1 MSEINEEYENATNQV
16 LKVLEE
22 WGANSRF
29 IWFRE
34 MHRITDI
41 DKGLLRNI
49 LNELKKSKEVKD
61 MHGTN
66 NRIFFCLKRYY
77 IKCRDVEFRFKGK
90 EIMLRD
96 GSKTKIIQGSTNATE
111 RTRKRLEK
119 QKNKRRAKSFTKT
132 KIKDHTN
139 HKESSDCRREKLDS
153 ARLSLADSATSSVI
167 SYN

>member
-1 MSEINEEYENATNQV
+1 MHEINKEQEESTQQV
-16 LKVLEE
+16 LDVLEK
-22 WGANSRF
+22 WGSESKF

-34 MHRITDI
+34 LHRITDI

-49 LNELKKSKEVKD
+49 INELKKSKEVKD

-66 NRIFFCLKRYY
+66 NRIFFCLKKYY

-96 GSKTKIIQGSTNATE
+96 GSKTKIIQGATKSTE

-119 QKNKRRAKSFTKT
+119 QRKKRRAKSFTKA
-132 KIKDHTN
+132 KNKRP
-139 HKESSDCRREKLDS
+139 HKS
-153 ARLSLADSATSSVI
+153 
-167 SYN
+167 

>member
-1 MSEINEEYENATNQV
+1 MGEFNEEREEAINQI
-16 LKVLEE
+16 LSILEE
-22 WGANSRF
+22 WGAESKF

-34 MHRITDI
+34 LYRITDI

-49 LNELKKSKEVKD
+49 LNELKKSREVKE

-66 NRIFFCLKRYY
+66 NRIFFCLRKYY

-96 GSKTKIIQGSTNATE
+96 GSKTKIIADATKATE

-119 QKNKRRAKSFTKT
+119 QRNKRRAKSFTKA
-132 KIKDHTN
+132 KNKRP
-139 HKESSDCRREKLDS
+139 HKS
-153 ARLSLADSATSSVI
+153 
-167 SYN
+167 

>member
-1 MSEINEEYENATNQV
+1 MIEINEDVENAIKQV
-16 LKVLEE
+16 LEVLEE
-22 WGANSRF
+22 WGSESKF

-34 MHRITDI
+34 LHRITDI

-66 NRIFFCLKRYY
+66 NRIFFCLKKYY

-96 GSKTKIIQGSTNATE
+96 GSRTKIIQGATKSSE

-119 QKNKRRAKSFTKT
+119 QKNKRRAKSFTKA
-132 KIKDHTN
+132 KN
-139 HKESSDCRREKLDS
+139 RRPHKS
-153 ARLSLADSATSSVI
+153 
-167 SYN
+167 

>member
-1 MSEINEEYENATNQV
+1 MDEIDEEFEEATNEV

-22 WGANSRF
+22 WGKDSRF

-34 MHRITDI
+34 LHRITDI

-66 NRIFFCLKRYY
+66 NKIFFCLKKYY

-96 GSKTKIIQGSTNATE
+96 GSKTKIIQGATKATE

-119 QKNKRRAKSFTKT
+119 QKKKRKAKLDT
-132 KIKDHTN
+132 KIKT
-139 HKESSDCRREKLDS
+139 K
-153 ARLSLADSATSSVI
+153 TSRH
-167 SYN
+167 

>member
-1 MSEINEEYENATNQV
+1 MREIDEGYEDATKKV
-16 LKVLEE
+16 LDLLEE
-22 WGANSRF
+22 WGSESKF

-34 MHRITDI
+34 IHRITDI

-66 NRIFFCLKRYY
+66 NRIFFCLKKYY

-119 QKNKRRAKSFTKT
+119 QKNKRRAKAFTKA
-132 KIKDHTN
+132 KNKRP
-139 HKESSDCRREKLDS
+139 HKS
-153 ARLSLADSATSSVI
+153 
-167 SYN
+167 

>member
-1 MSEINEEYENATNQV
+1 MDERDKEYNDATDQV
-16 LKVLEE
+16 LKILEE
-22 WGANSRF
+22 WGSESKF

-34 MHRITDI
+34 LHRITDV

-61 MHGTN
+61 LHGTN
-66 NRIFFCLKRYY
+66 NRIFFCLKKYY

-90 EIMLRD
+90 LIMLRD

-132 KIKDHTN
+132 KSKRPHR
-139 HKESSDCRREKLDS
+139 S
-153 ARLSLADSATSSVI
+153 
-167 SYN
+167 

>member
-1 MSEINEEYENATNQV
+1 MSGIDEEREEAIKIT
-16 LKVLEE
+16 LDLLEE
-22 WGANSRF
+22 WGSASKF

-34 MHRITDI
+34 LHRITDI

-49 LNELKKSKEVKD
+49 LNELKKSKEVQE

-66 NRIFFCLKRYY
+66 NRIFFCLKKYY
-77 IKCRDVEFRFKGK
+77 IKCRDIEFRFKGK

-119 QKNKRRAKSFTKT
+119 QRNKRKSKSFTK
-132 KIKDHTN
+132 KKRP
-139 HKESSDCRREKLDS
+139 HKS
-153 ARLSLADSATSSVI
+153 
-167 SYN
+167 

>member
-1 MSEINEEYENATNQV
+1 MYEINKEEEETTQQV
-16 LKVLEE
+16 LDILEK
-22 WGANSRF
+22 WGSESKF

-34 MHRITDI
+34 LHRITDI

-49 LNELKKSKEVKD
+49 INELKKSKEVKD

-66 NRIFFCLKRYY
+66 NRIFFCLKKYY

-96 GSKTKIIQGSTNATE
+96 GSKTKIIQGATKSTE

-119 QKNKRRAKSFTKT
+119 QRKKRRAKSFTKA
-132 KIKDHTN
+132 KSRRP
-139 HKESSDCRREKLDS
+139 HKS
-153 ARLSLADSATSSVI
+153 
-167 SYN
+167 

>member
-1 MSEINEEYENATNQV
+1 MSEIDEEREEAI
-16 LKVLEE
+16 KVTLNLLEE
-22 WGANSRF
+22 WGSASKF

-34 MHRITDI
+34 LHRITDI

-49 LNELKKSKEVKD
+49 LNELKKSKEVKE

-66 NRIFFCLKRYY
+66 NRIFFCLKKYY

-90 EIMLRD
+90 QIMLKD

-119 QKNKRRAKSFTKT
+119 QKNRRNSKSITKRKRPHKS
-132 KIKDHTN
+132 
-139 HKESSDCRREKLDS
+139 
-153 ARLSLADSATSSVI
+153 
-167 SYN
+167 